1 MVKKAL
7 VVGAPN
13 YNLHGKVIGSIG
25 IHLDVTEQ
33 KLLEERLYLLSLIA
47 EKKINAVVV
56 SNYQGQVEWAN
67 KSFVEMSAT
76 QWRNYREKP
85 GSFFARARD

>member
-1 MVKKAL
+1 MVKK
-7 VVGAPN
+7 VFIMVAPN

-47 EKKINAVVV
+47 EKNINAVVV
-56 SNYQGQVEWAN
+56 SNNQGQVEWAN

-76 QWRNYREKP
+76 QWRKGKKP